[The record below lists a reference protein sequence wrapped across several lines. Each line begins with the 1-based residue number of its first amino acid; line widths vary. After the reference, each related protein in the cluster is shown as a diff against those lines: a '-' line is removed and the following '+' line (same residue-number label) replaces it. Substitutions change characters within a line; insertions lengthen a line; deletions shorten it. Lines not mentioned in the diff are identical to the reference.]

1 VSIAQPAASA
11 LLQSGLRQRIIE
23 VKQALALR
31 HVLIGLGADVQ
42 GIRTRLAE
50 NPTGLDDAILARLV
64 DLLPPALAEPGADA
78 PFRPLARLGSGP
90 TGTTW
95 LALGQTGLVA
105 AKVIHR
111 PLHPGP
117 GDAELLHTR
126 LQALCGGGHR
136 YLVNYLAAVRTTDGG
151 VALVAE
157 YRQGRDCWQRAA
169 VKGMTSEAR
178 ALTILRQAAK
188 GLAILHHDRRCHG
201 NLHPRNILL
210 DADGRAALGDYA
222 LCGDGDQPQP
232 RSGWSAGALSRHAW
246 AAPEEWGDAPRLAP
260 EGDLYALGCIGY
272 WLMAGEAPFAGTP
285 EKQRQQHAGAE
296 RPDVRELAKGVSE
309 LTAKTLLKMMQID
322 PAARYHDARSLVHS
336 LERNLDQLD
345 QARVGTGV
353 IATPSALERRETRDL
368 RDDSGDGNAASSL
381 VLMEPQ

>member
-1 VSIAQPAASA
+1 MN
-11 LLQSGLRQRIIE
+11 
-23 VKQALALR
+23 
-31 HVLIGLGADVQ
+31 D
-42 GIRTRLAE
+42 
-50 NPTGLDDAILARLV
+50 
-64 DLLPPALAEPGADA
+64 
-78 PFRPLARLGSGP
+78 
-90 TGTTW
+90 
-95 LALGQTGLVA
+95 
-105 AKVIHR
+105 
-111 PLHPGP
+111 
-117 GDAELLHTR
+117 
-126 LQALCGGGHR
+126 
-136 YLVNYLAAVRTTDGG
+136 LAAVRLADGG

-169 VKGMTSEAR
+169 VKGLTSEAR

-201 NLHPRNILL
+201 DLHPRNILL
-210 DADGRAALGDYA
+210 DSDGRAALGDYA

-232 RSGWSAGALSRHAW
+232 RSGWSSSALSRHAW

-260 EGDLYALGCIGY
+260 EGDLYSLGCIGY

-322 PAARYHDARSLVHS
+322 PAGRYHDARSLVHS

-368 RDDSGDGNAASSL
+368 RDDSGDGTAASSL